1 MIPEKMY
8 QTIEPVNLARGES
21 QTARFVADDGS
32 EHVFVVSIS
41 QAGVVTVIT
50 DDMSITAEDG
60 GER

>member
-1 MIPEKMY
+1 MYQKMY
-8 QTIEPVNLARGES
+8 QTIEPVNLAPGES
-21 QTARFVADDGS
+21 GADDGS